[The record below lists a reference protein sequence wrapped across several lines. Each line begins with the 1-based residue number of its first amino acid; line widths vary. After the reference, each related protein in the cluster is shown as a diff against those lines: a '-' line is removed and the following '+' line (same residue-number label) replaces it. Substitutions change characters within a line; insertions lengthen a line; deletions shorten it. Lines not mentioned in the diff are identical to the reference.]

1 MTHSRPRA
9 TARPVRPVT
18 ALAALV
24 VAMSTLAGCASTP
37 AAVDASAS
45 GDAASTATAS
55 TLSGTLTISAAASL
69 KAAFDRLAA
78 DFEAQNPGVDVLPI
92 SYDGSSTL
100 ATQIIEGAA
109 VDVFASA
116 DQKNMAKV
124 TDASLATDP
133 EPFATN
139 VLTLVVPSGNPG
151 GVTGLADLAN
161 PDLDVVL
168 CAAEVPCG
176 AASATLLSNAGV
188 QASVDSY
195 EQSVTA
201 VLTKVAGGEADA
213 GLVYVTDAK
222 SSTDV
227 ETVATAGADAVVNT
241 YPIVALTGSKNP
253 DAAAAFVAYVL
264 SDDGQSVLRSLG
276 FGAH

>member
-9 TARPVRPVT
+9 AARPVRPVT

-37 AAVDASAS
+37 TAVDASAS
-45 GDAASTATAS
+45 GDAAASAS

-69 KAAFDRLAA
+69 KTAFDRLAA

-264 SDDGQSVLRSLG
+264 SDDGQPVLRSLG

>member
-188 QASVDSY
+188 QASADSY

-227 ETVATAGADAVVNT
+227 ETVATEGADAVVNT

-264 SDDGQSVLRSLG
+264 SDDGQSVLRALG

>member
-9 TARPVRPVT
+9 AARPVRPVT

-37 AAVDASAS
+37 TAVDASAS
-45 GDAASTATAS
+45 GDAAASAS

-69 KAAFDRLAA
+69 KTAFDRLAA

-227 ETVATAGADAVVNT
+227 ETVATEGADAVVNT

-264 SDDGQSVLRSLG
+264 SDDGQSVLRALG